1 MKTNR
6 YISPRT
12 NVQMIGAITQLLAS
26 SGGAKF
32 NGGGE
37 QIYAR

>member
-6 YISPRT
+6 YSSPHT
-12 NVQMIGAITQLLAS
+12 DVQMIGAITQLLAS

-32 NGGGE
+32 NGGVE
-37 QIYAR
+37 QINAR